1 MRMLTEAC
9 HISTSLQYADIGEGI
24 MEVEL
29 LQWFVQPGDAI
40 KQFDKVCE
48 VQSDKATVEITS
60 RYDGTVLTLHHAIG
74 SMVQTG
80 APLVDIATAAGD
92 PVKPLANA
100 PPNDAASKLT
110 IPSATPT
117 TVHSA
122 TSANTAAATADVL
135 IPLADLFGSSS
146 AADAAAAALVLTTPA
161 VRRIA
166 KEYGIQLGSAAHSSL
181 TGTGPRGR
189 LLKGDVVNY
198 ARVNGLQPR
207 ALSSTD
213 TVTAATATAAA
224 AATAA
229 ATTAAVTKGWGRR
242 ERAPIA
248 ATTGTAA
255 PLLKTPVPAIAA
267 AAPAAPAAAAAAA
280 VGVPQPLW
288 PPQQQQQ
295 QPVNSTSSTG
305 AAVAKQAGDAAAGD
319 VIAVRGMQKAM
330 MQQMRSALSVPHM
343 TYCEE
348 VCIYMLSLLSL
359 TLHMSVCHYK
369 SMLDRIYSHTLM
381 LIDVLGAVCAA
392 TCTHTFVLFVDAL
405 HECACCLRKRAQSA
419 ETVLVHVAYH

>member
-1 MRMLTEAC
+1 
-9 HISTSLQYADIGEGI
+9 

-80 APLVDIATAAGD
+80 APLVDIATTAGD

-110 IPSATPT
+110 IPSAAPT

-122 TSANTAAATADVL
+122 TSASTAAATADVL
-135 IPLADLFGSSS
+135 IPLADLFGGSS

-198 ARVNGLQPR
+198 ARINGLQPR

-213 TVTAATATAAA
+213 TVTAASATAAA
-224 AATAA
+224 GAA
-229 ATTAAVTKGWGRR
+229 ATPAVTKGWGRL

-248 ATTGTAA
+248 ATTTPLIKAA
-255 PLLKTPVPAIAA
+255 VPAV
-267 AAPAAPAAAAAAA
+267 APAPAVAVAPAAA

-295 QPVNSTSSTG
+295 QQSSIG
-305 AAVAKQAGDAAAGD
+305 
-319 VIAVRGMQKAM
+319 
-330 MQQMRSALSVPHM
+330 SS
-343 TYCEE
+343 
-348 VCIYMLSLLSL
+348 
-359 TLHMSVCHYK
+359 
-369 SMLDRIYSHTLM
+369 
-381 LIDVLGAVCAA
+381 
-392 TCTHTFVLFVDAL
+392 
-405 HECACCLRKRAQSA
+405 
-419 ETVLVHVAYH
+419 